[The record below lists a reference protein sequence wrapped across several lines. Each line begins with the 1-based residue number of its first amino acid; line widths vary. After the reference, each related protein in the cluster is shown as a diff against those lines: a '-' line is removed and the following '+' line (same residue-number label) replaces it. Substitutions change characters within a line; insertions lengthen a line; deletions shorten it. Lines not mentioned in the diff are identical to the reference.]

1 MTIFA
6 NIFYIGRILIKLVTT
21 NKFILNMKTLVKV
34 LCVVMALLVS
44 FSVNA
49 QKKVKPFAGIIR
61 YEVSVEG
68 DFDAQTKAQLPTE
81 AVVYVKDGKFRTDQV
96 SPMYTIGQVVLEDG
110 SAIILI
116 EAMGQKM
123 ASKQS
128 KEELEKAKAEAKES
142 GAISDKEPVVKITDE
157 TKTIA
162 GYKCKKAE
170 ITDENGE
177 TMEVFFTDEIVLPES
192 YTENS
197 PIKGINGMLMEYTT
211 TANGMTSTMK
221 AKEVKKG
228 GVNASMFMITDDYTE
243 VPWEQFIQMLGGG
256 M

>member
-1 MTIFA
+1 MKTIF
-6 NIFYIGRILIKLVTT
+6 KLMCVT
-21 NKFILNMKTLVKV
+21 L
-34 LCVVMALLVS
+34 ALLVS
-44 FSVNA
+44 FSVSA
-49 QKKVKPFAGIIR
+49 QKKEKPFKGIIR
-61 YEVSVEG
+61 YSVNMEG

-81 AVVYVKDGKFRTDQV
+81 AVVYVLGEKLRTDQV
-96 SPMYTIGQVVLEDG
+96 SPVVTFGQVVLEDG
-110 SAIILI
+110 SAIILV
-116 EAMGQKM
+116 EAMGQKI

-128 KEELEKAKAEAKES
+128 KADLDKAKEEAKES
-142 GAISDKEPVVKITDE
+142 GVLSDKEPTVKITDE
-157 TKTIA
+157 TKMIA

-170 ITDENGE
+170 VTDENGE
-177 TMEVFFTDEIVLPES
+177 TMEVFFTDEIVMPAN

-211 TANGMTSTMK
+211 TNNGMTSTMT

-228 GVNASMFMITDDYTE
+228 GVNNSMFMVTDDYQE